1 MIKTQ
6 INLLRKEIKDLEAQ
20 RVMLKLLIKE
30 YTDKAETLR
39 NMTWKPNFVPG
50 TDELHF
56 NKWKSF
62 SIAANRKAVN
72 ELQRQAIST
81 VKHLKLLQKDLT
93 QLSLIN
99 ET

>member
-1 MIKTQ
+1 MINTS
-6 INLLRKEIKDLEAQ
+6 INLLRKEIKDVEAQ
-20 RVMLKLLIKE
+20 RVMLKVLIKE

-62 SIAANRKAVN
+62 SIAANKNALN
-72 ELQRQAIST
+72 ELMRQEKLT
-81 VKHLKLLQKDLT
+81 VKYLKLLQKELT
-93 QLSLIN
+93 QLKN
-99 ET
+99 